1 LVHRR
6 EARLR
11 LQERRIRRIIL
22 VAAYYDR
29 ERGEVVSEVSR
40 LDVIRMLAEPVQVS
54 LVPGIVH
61 GTLADSGFF
70 FTSEAKLSF
79 SRVGKPPKFAISVE
93 KYLLLAEFWLL
104 QCDRAHA
111 LV

>member
-6 EARLR
+6 EAKSR

-29 ERGEVVSEVSR
+29 ERSEVVSEVSR

-54 LVPGIVH
+54 LVPDIVKGEVLIDAR
-61 GTLADSGFF
+61 GTGS
-70 FTSEAKLSF
+70 
-79 SRVGKPPKFAISVE
+79 
-93 KYLLLAEFWLL
+93 L
-104 QCDRAHA
+104 QH
-111 LV
+111 